1 MLQGVISGELT
12 VDGGPRRAIAAGQRQ
27 QRLFEHTA
35 FVLVAA
41 SEQQVMRLEAI
52 AMLTAL
58 GGGVLVK
65 LQRGVSGAGAGAEG
79 FVPVPGGNGV
89 TEQEWW
95 QRQQQLGGRWRRLIV
110 VCGDL
115 PCQAVAEL
123 CECWGS
129 HDVVVAMYVLDSI
142 TAFKVL
148 GLEGY
153 RPQDT

>member
-1 MLQGVISGELT
+1 M
-12 VDGGPRRAIAAGQRQ
+12 
-27 QRLFEHTA
+27 A

-41 SEQQVMRLEAI
+41 SQQQMMRLEAI

-65 LQRGVSGAGAGAEG
+65 LQRGVSGAGAEG

-95 QRQQQLGGRWRRLIV
+95 QRQQQQGPRWRRMIV

-123 CECWGS
+123 CECWGTQ
-129 HDVVVAMYVLDSI
+129 DAVVAMYVLDSI